1 MQAALHVANLS
12 KTFGGS
18 RALHN
23 VEITIGRGEI
33 HGVLGQNG
41 CGKSTFVKL
50 LAGFH
55 HPDPGSRTQLF
66 GRTVTLP
73 LAPEESRRSGL
84 SFVHQNL
91 GLVPS
96 LSVLENLRIAEL
108 TAPRRWHINW
118 RRERRAAGDVFA
130 RIGVDIDPMA
140 RLADLSAVDRALVA
154 IARALESIRA
164 AREHAGVPGLLVLDE
179 PTPFLP
185 HASVQKLFTLLRRIV
200 ADGASVI
207 LISHDIDE
215 IMQITD
221 RATVLRDGEVAGHFV
236 TAGAGR
242 DAIIEQIIGRRMA
255 AADAHVRPPSAAGRG
270 VSIASLQGTS
280 GHEISFDID
289 AGEIL
294 GVTGL
299 AGAGFDRVLHHLF
312 GSVRAAGG
320 TLRIGA
326 RQIQLSQLTP
336 KSAIDQGI
344 ALLPGDR
351 LGAGGVG
358 ALPLL
363 DNVCIGSLGS
373 FVRRGVLRRSRMLA
387 HTRRLAAEFDVRPPA
402 PAKPLAQFSGGNAQK
417 AMLAKWLD
425 QKPKLLLLEEPTQGV
440 DVGARRQLWSA
451 IRGAADGGA
460 AVLCGSSDHGE
471 LASLCDRV
479 LIFRQG
485 RIIAELARAELT
497 KEVIAARCYG

>member
-1 MQAALHVANLS
+1 MEAALHVANLS

-18 RALHN
+18 RVLRN

-55 HPDPGSRTQLF
+55 HPDPGSRAELF
-66 GRTVTLP
+66 GRTISLP
-73 LAPEESRRSGL
+73 LAPDESRRSGL

-108 TAPRRWHINW
+108 TAPRRWHIDW
-118 RRERRAAGDVFA
+118 RGERRAAAEVFA

-140 RLADLSAVDRALVA
+140 RIADLSAVDRALVA

-200 ADGASVI
+200 AGGASVI

-215 IMQITD
+215 ILEVTD

-236 TAGAGR
+236 TADSGR
-242 DAIIEQIIGRRMA
+242 DAIIEQIIGRRLA
-255 AADAHVRPPSAAGRG
+255 AAETPFRPPSTAGAGVTVAALRG
-270 VSIASLQGTS
+270 AS
-280 GHEISFDID
+280 GHEISFAVD
-289 AGEIL
+289 AGEIV

-312 GSVRAAGG
+312 GSIRAAGG

-326 RQIQLSQLTP
+326 RQIDLSRLTP
-336 KSAIDQGI
+336 GAAIDHGI
-344 ALLPGDR
+344 ALLPSDR

-363 DNVCIGSLGS
+363 DNLCIGTLST
-373 FVRRGVLRRSRMLA
+373 FVRRGALRRSRMLA
-387 HTRRLAAEFDVRPPA
+387 HARRLAAEFDVRPPA
-402 PAKPLAQFSGGNAQK
+402 PAKPLSQFSGGNAQK

-425 QKPKLLLLEEPTQGV
+425 RKPKLLLLEEPTQGV
-440 DVGARRQLWSA
+440 DVGARRQLWAA
-451 IRGAADGGA
+451 IRRAADDGA
-460 AVLCGSSDHGE
+460 SVLCGSSDHGE

-479 LIFRQG
+479 LMFRQG
-485 RIIAELARAELT
+485 RIIAELGRGELT
-497 KEVIAARCYG
+497 KELIAARCYG

>member
-12 KTFGGS
+12 KSFGGS

-23 VEITIGRGEI
+23 VEITIGHGEI

-55 HPDPGSRTQLF
+55 HPDPGSRIELF
-66 GRTVTLP
+66 GRAVSLP
-73 LAPEESRRSGL
+73 LTADESRRSGL

-96 LSVLENLRIAEL
+96 LSVLENLRIAQL
-108 TAPRRWHINW
+108 TGPGRWHIDW
-118 RRERRAAGDVFA
+118 RRERRVAGDVFT

-140 RLADLSAVDRALVA
+140 RIADLSAVDRALVA

-164 AREHAGVPGLLVLDE
+164 TREHAGVPGLLVLDE

-236 TAGAGR
+236 TAEAGR
-242 DAIIEQIIGRRMA
+242 DAIIEQIIGRRLA
-255 AADAHVRPPSAAGRG
+255 AAETDVRPPHPSGRG
-270 VSIASLQGTS
+270 VAVAALKGES
-280 GHEISFDID
+280 GQEISFDID

-312 GSVRAAGG
+312 GSVRATGG

-336 KSAIDQGI
+336 KAAIEHGI

-363 DNVCIGSLGS
+363 DNLCIGTLGS
-373 FVRRGVLRRSRMLA
+373 FVRRGILRRSRMLA
-387 HTRRLAAEFDVRPPA
+387 HTRRLVAEFDVRPPA
-402 PAKPLAQFSGGNAQK
+402 PAKPLSQFSGGNAQK

-425 QKPKLLLLEEPTQGV
+425 RQPKLLLLEEPTQGV
-440 DVGARRQLWSA
+440 DVGARGQLWSA
-451 IRGAADGGA
+451 IRRAADGGA
-460 AVLCGSSDHGE
+460 SVLCGSSDHGE

-479 LIFRQG
+479 LILRQG
-485 RIIAELARAELT
+485 RITCELGRGELT